1 MQWQGAP
8 AYTSA
13 WPARAGSV
21 QRKFARA
28 YGQGRMQGVIFAAM
42 RSREAVMKAKQPPAA
57 LPAPLAHVQLPPSGE
72 WPAAC

>member
-1 MQWQGAP
+1 MARRASIYQCPAP
-8 AYTSA
+8 T
-13 WPARAGSV
+13 RHNV

-57 LPAPLAHVQLPPSGE
+57 LPAPLARV
-72 WPAAC
+72 